1 MNYETI
7 TEQTGKIINNLNMLD
22 INISKI
28 KLKIASI
35 NKLYQTLE
43 KNKIL
48 FVDES
53 NSYLIFQME
62 ILKNEYNYYS
72 KMYQLVLNKYKNEI
86 YELSDYVLMILLSL
100 NKLEIG
106 ESANKSALFSKIIH
120 VTKIKKISYG
130 KLNEIINS
138 TINNI
143 KLIDSFIQMFDKYI
157 NKIVKKNTKNNIHN
171 NNYELSIKNK
181 KETILVEYN
190 KYCSRF
196 LNIINYFK
204 MCSDSII
211 NQIDTSKLIDFFLT
225 EKSI

>member
-7 TEQTGKIINNLNMLD
+7 TTQSEIIINNLNMMD
-22 INISKI
+22 TNISKI

-48 FVDES
+48 VVDES

-100 NKLEIG
+100 NKLEVG

-143 KLIDSFIQMFDKYI
+143 KLIDAFIQLFDKYI
-157 NKIVKKNTKNNIHN
+157 NKIVKKNSKNNIHN

-196 LNIINYFK
+196 LDIINYFK
-204 MCSDSII
+204 RCSDSII
-211 NQIDTSKLIDFFLT
+211 NQIDTSKLIGFFLT

>member
-7 TEQTGKIINNLNMLD
+7 REQTNAIINNLNILD

-35 NKLYQTLE
+35 NKMYQTLE

-48 FVDES
+48 VIDES
-53 NSYLIFQME
+53 NSFLIFQME
-62 ILKNEYNYYS
+62 ILRNEYSYY
-72 KMYQLVLNKYKNEI
+72 KKIYHLVLNKYTNEI
-86 YELSDYVLMILLSL
+86 YDLSDYVLMILLSL
-100 NKLEIG
+100 NKLELG
-106 ESANKSALFSKIIH
+106 ESANKSSLFSKIIH
-120 VTKIKKISYG
+120 VRKDKKISYG

-143 KLIDSFIQMFDKYI
+143 KLIDAFIQLFNKYI
-157 NKIVKKNTKNNIHN
+157 SKTFKNNNKNNIHN
-171 NNYELSIKNK
+171 NNYEISIKNK

-196 LNIINYFK
+196 INIIKYFK
-204 MCSDSII
+204 TCSDSII

-225 EKSI
+225 DKSI

>member
-7 TEQTGKIINNLNMLD
+7 TEQTGIIINNLNLLD

-35 NKLYQTLE
+35 NKMYQTLE

-48 FVDES
+48 VVDDT
-53 NSYLIFQME
+53 NSFLIFQME
-62 ILKNEYNYYS
+62 ILRNEYSYY
-72 KMYQLVLNKYKNEI
+72 KKLYYLVLNKYTNEI
-86 YELSDYVLMILLSL
+86 YDLSDYVLMILLSL

-106 ESANKSALFSKIIH
+106 ESSKKASIINNIIH

-138 TINNI
+138 TINNL
-143 KLIDSFIQMFDKYI
+143 KLIDTFIQLFDKYI
-157 NKIVKKNTKNNIHN
+157 SKTFKKNTKNNIHN
-171 NNYELSIKNK
+171 NNYELSIRNK
-181 KETILVEYN
+181 KETILLEYN

-196 LNIINYFK
+196 INIIKYFK
-204 MCSDSII
+204 TCSDSII